1 MTWRSKLLPAVLFL
15 LRIAL
20 GAVFLYAAWVKLREP
35 WTLFAIS
42 IDAYH
47 ALPQWA
53 VLTVARAL
61 PWFELLLGIVLLAGI
76 WRRVSTT
83 AAAALLMLFFALMV
97 RAYVRGE
104 AIDCGCFGPGEAIS
118 PITLL
123 RDGALWASA
132 VFLAVMAWRRKKAQA
147 SAQFSDTI
155 PPSEQIS
162 SIA

>member
-1 MTWRSKLLPAVLFL
+1 MDSRSKLFPAALFL
-15 LRIAL
+15 LRTAL

-47 ALPQWA
+47 VLPQWA
-53 VLTVARAL
+53 VLAVARSL
-61 PWFELLLGIVLLAGI
+61 PWFELLLGIVLLAGV
-76 WRRVSTT
+76 WRRISTV
-83 AAAALLMLFFALMV
+83 AAAGLLMLFFGLMV
-97 RAYVRGE
+97 RAYARGE

-132 VFLAVMAWRRKKAQA
+132 VFLAVMAWRRKRTHAP
-147 SAQFSDTI
+147 AQFSDTT
-155 PPSEQIS
+155 PPSE
-162 SIA
+162 